1 MKAGSDTTFRR
12 VWKPYA
18 AFGQNVVSDPTFLNI
33 VGILLAAGKGE
44 RFGGDKL
51 LAKLGSELAE
61 LGSDSNF
68 DPVPAPAFLSGRKV
82 ESDPNSANSA
92 DSVGVAAC
100 RHLLAAV
107 PTVVAVVRPDDTA
120 LAAALAAVGARVVR
134 CARADDG
141 MGASLACGAQASN
154 EADGWV
160 VALADMPWIRPE
172 TIAHVAAAIAGG
184 AVIAAPFHRGA
195 RGHPV
200 GFGRT
205 CGAAL
210 AALTADEGAKA
221 IVAAHREAL
230 VRIDVDDPGI
240 LRDVD
245 AQGDLCGPLPGSRR

>member
-1 MKAGSDTTFRR
+1 VKAGSDTTFRR

-44 RFGGDKL
+44 RFGGNKL
-51 LAKLGSELAE
+51 LAQLGSE
-61 LGSDSNF
+61 LGSDST
-68 DPVPAPAFLSGRKV
+68 FLPDENAGAGTGSKF
-82 ESDPNSANSA
+82 ESDPNSA

-134 CARADDG
+134 CARAGDG

-245 AQGDLCGPLPGSRR
+245 AQGDLCSPLPGSRR

>member
-1 MKAGSDTTFRR
+1 
-12 VWKPYA
+12 
-18 AFGQNVVSDPTFLNI
+18 VSDPTFLNI
-33 VGILLAAGKGE
+33 VGILLAAGKGK
-44 RFGGDKL
+44 RFGGNKL

-82 ESDPNSANSA
+82 ESDPNSEFESDPNSANSDPNSA

-134 CARADDG
+134 CARAGDG

-184 AVIAAPFHRGA
+184 AVIAAPFHRGE

-205 CGAAL
+205 CGVAL

-221 IVAAHREAL
+221 IVAAHRGAL

-245 AQGDLCGPLPGSRR
+245 AQGDLCRPLPGSRR

>member
-1 MKAGSDTTFRR
+1 VKAGSDTTFRR

-51 LAKLGSELAE
+51 LAKLGSEL
-61 LGSDSNF
+61 GSDST
-68 DPVPAPAFLSGRKV
+68 FLPDKNAGAGTGSKF